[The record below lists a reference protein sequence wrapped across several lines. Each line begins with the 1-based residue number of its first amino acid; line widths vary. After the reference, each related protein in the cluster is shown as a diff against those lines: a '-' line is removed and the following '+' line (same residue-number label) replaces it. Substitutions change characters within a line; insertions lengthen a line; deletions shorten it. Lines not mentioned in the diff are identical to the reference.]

1 MSARFI
7 VKFIFLNFWIEIVFP
22 GWLQWKNL
30 MLWSSSCDSARF
42 PISRVK
48 LYSCKMWNW
57 FLEVSASQYFVHYL
71 SRGHYCY
78 NQQSTAHLL
87 FQFNHILIKYLAN
100 ALRGVLYF
108 KWMCTVIVWKNLFHN
123 IVYRVIVWKNFLQNN
138 FSFYRSRDANDTGQ
152 MNNKMGNDQYC
163 LRYMKEIKISLW
175 GLKKTY
181 A

>member
-1 MSARFI
+1 MWLYTQFCRYFDFTFNFGTKKKKLDLMSARFI

-87 FQFNHILIKYLAN
+87 FQFNHILIKYLAK

-108 KWMCTVIVWKNLFHN
+108 KKNH
-123 IVYRVIVWKNFLQNN
+123 
-138 FSFYRSRDANDTGQ
+138 
-152 MNNKMGNDQYC
+152 
-163 LRYMKEIKISLW
+163 ISNGCVL
-175 GLKKTY
+175 
-181 A
+181 